1 MTKKRKSGFQ
11 PITFKS
17 KAALAA
23 FADTLV
29 DGDWDYDIG
38 EFARD
43 CADPTRPAARLR
55 AYFKKHNLHICE
67 DGFKTV
73 LSEIGKITSWKQY
86 ILKHWNNPDAR
97 DWFQASIESLVV
109 KGYFTT
115 CMAPEDA
122 VDGVTF
128 IPFPRKAKS
137 RAKRK

>member
-1 MTKKRKSGFQ
+1 MAKKRGFQ

-17 KAALAA
+17 ANALSV
-23 FADTLV
+23 FADALV
-29 DGDWDYDIG
+29 DGNWQGDIV

-43 CADPTRPAARLR
+43 CADPTRPTARLR
-55 AYFKKHNLHICE
+55 AYFKKHSIHICE
-67 DGFKTV
+67 DGFNTV

-86 ILKHWNNPDAR
+86 ILKHWNNPDAQG
-97 DWFQASIESLVV
+97 WFQASKWSLVV
-109 KGYFTT
+109 KGYLTAG
-115 CMAPEDA
+115 MAPEDA